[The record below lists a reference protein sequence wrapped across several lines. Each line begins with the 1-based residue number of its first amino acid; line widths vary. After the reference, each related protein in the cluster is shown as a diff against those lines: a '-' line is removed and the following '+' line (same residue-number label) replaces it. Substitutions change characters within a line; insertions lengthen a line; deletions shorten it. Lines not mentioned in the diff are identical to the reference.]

1 MLINQHGQGSLALDD
16 CCEQQDLAYDA
27 KAEAL
32 MMIETDA
39 TVLSFLTQ

>member
-16 CCEQQDLAYDA
+16 CCEQQDPAYDA

-32 MMIETDA
+32 MMIETN
-39 TVLSFLTQ
+39 VIILSFLTQ

>member
-16 CCEQQDLAYDA
+16 CCEQQDTTYDA

-32 MMIETDA
+32 MVVETD
-39 TVLSFLTQ
+39 VIILSFLTQ